1 MKRNIGI
8 PLALVLVAAP
18 FASGAAETVTLK
30 LGFPPP
36 PVSHFYP
43 AFLEPWSKEI
53 EEATKGAVK
62 VQIFPGGVLSTHRN
76 GYDRIL
82 NGVADIGWGLHGIL
96 GKTFQKSSVTSLP
109 GIQATGPQCT
119 AAMWQLFATGVIAD
133 EYDKVRPLAFSCFPP
148 TGAVSAKPLRS
159 IDDFKGM
166 KVSVTSRLYGQ
177 EVELLGAAPITLAT
191 TEIYQGLQRGTVD
204 ASIVGLAALAAYK
217 LHEVARFYLD
227 APLGQ
232 TTHYMLMSKD
242 SYAKLPAEAR
252 AVFDSKTGAQLSA
265 RMGKTALEEHEF
277 GVRAVQEAPG
287 HTVTAMAGG
296 ELARL
301 QRMMAPVIDQWVK
314 ETPDGA
320 RVLAS
325 YKAEVVKA
333 GAAR

>member
-1 MKRNIGI
+1 MKIGTW
-8 PLALVLVAAP
+8 LAATLIAAP
-18 FASGAAETVTLK
+18 LSTEAAEPVTLK

-43 AFLEPWSKEI
+43 ALLDPWSKEI

-96 GKTFQKSSVTSLP
+96 GTTFQKSSVTSLP

-119 AAMWQLFATGVIAD
+119 AALWQLFATGVIAD
-133 EYDKVRPLAFSCFPP
+133 EYEKVRPLAFSCFPP
-148 TGAVSAKPLRS
+148 TSAVSAKPLRS

-177 EVELLGAAPITLAT
+177 EVEILGAAPITLAT

-204 ASIVGLAALAAYK
+204 ASIVGLAAVAAYK

-227 APLGQ
+227 APFGQ
-232 TTHYMLMSKD
+232 TTHYLLMNKD

-252 AVFDSKTGAQLSA
+252 AVFDSRTGAPLAA
-265 RMGKTALEEHEF
+265 RMGKTALEENDL
-277 GVRAVQEAPG
+277 GVQAVKTAPG
-287 HTVTAMAGG
+287 QTMTTMTDS

-301 QRMMAPVIDQWVK
+301 QRLMAPVVDQWVK

-325 YKAEVVKA
+325 YKAEVAKA
-333 GAAR
+333 GAAK